1 MNRITF
7 QQLAETR
14 LLDAKALLQAG
25 RFDAAYYLTGYVI
38 ECALKAC
45 IAKKTREYDFP
56 NKNAHRYYTHN
67 LKTLVEV
74 AGFIGFQQDLDSD
87 PILADYWN
95 LVTRW
100 NEESR
105 YQPRGIEAEDLA
117 ANMLRAITEE
127 DHGVLQC
134 LSKYW

>member
-1 MNRITF
+1 MNRLTF
-7 QQLAETR
+7 QALAETR
-14 LLDAKALLQAG
+14 LLDAKALFEAG
-25 RFDAAYYLTGYVI
+25 RFDAAYYLTGYVV

-45 IAKKTREYDFP
+45 IAKQTREHDFP
-56 NKNAHRYYTHN
+56 DRNAHRYYTHN

-74 AGFIGFQQDLDSD
+74 GGFIGFQQDLKSDST
-87 PILADYWN
+87 LAGYWD

-100 NEESR
+100 SEESR
-105 YQPRGIEAEDLA
+105 YQPRGIEAEKLA
-117 ANMLRAITEE
+117 KDMLLAVTEQ

>member
-1 MNRITF
+1 MNRLIF

-14 LLDAKALLQAG
+14 LLDAKALFLAG
-25 RFDAAYYLTGYVI
+25 RFSAAYYMAGYVI

-45 IAKKTREYDFP
+45 IARKTREYDFP
-56 NKNAHRYYTHN
+56 ERDANRYYVHN
-67 LKTLVEV
+67 LKKLFEAADLV
-74 AGFIGFQQDLDSD
+74 GFRQDLKADST
-87 PILADYWN
+87 LAGYWS

-105 YQPRGIEAEDLA
+105 YQPRGTEAEKLA
-117 ANMLRAITEE
+117 NDMLLAVTDEE
-127 DHGVLQC
+127 HGVLRC